1 LEYYIA
7 WYITTFTIT
16 MSLADLSE
24 YKLILG
30 SKSPRRHELLK
41 GLGLN
46 FEIRPKD
53 VDESF
58 PVAYKEHEIP
68 EYLALKKAEAFTGE
82 LGKDEVVIT
91 SDTVVWLGDRVFN
104 KPESREEAIEMI
116 STLSGRSHEVITG
129 VCILNATK
137 HIVFHDRTKVF
148 FGEISQ
154 PEIAW
159 YVDKYKPFDKAGA
172 YGIQE
177 WIGYMG
183 IEKIE
188 GSFYNVMG
196 FPTRKFYV
204 ELRKFLNL

>member
-1 LEYYIA
+1 MGYSTA
-7 WYITTFTIT
+7 WFTTTFTTI
-16 MSLADLSE
+16 MSLAELSE
-24 YKLILG
+24 YRLILG

-58 PVAYKEHEIP
+58 PASYKEHEIP
-68 EYLALKKAEAFTGE
+68 EYLALKKAEAYQNE
-82 LGKDEVVIT
+82 LGDKDVVIT
-91 SDTVVWLGDRVFN
+91 SDTVVWLGDGVFN
-104 KPESREEAIEMI
+104 KPESRDEAIQMI
-116 STLSGRSHEVITG
+116 TSLSGRSHEVISA
-129 VCILNATK
+129 VCILNSAK
-137 HIVFHDRTKVF
+137 HTVFHDRTKVF

-159 YVDKYKPFDKAGA
+159 YVDKYEPFDKAGA

-177 WIGYMG
+177 WIGYVG

-196 FPTRKFYV
+196 FPTRMFYV

>member
-1 LEYYIA
+1 V
-7 WYITTFTIT
+7 WYTFTSTTI

-41 GLGLN
+41 GLDLN
-46 FEIRPKD
+46 FEIRVKD

-58 PVAYKEHEIP
+58 PDSLRASEIP
-68 EYLALKKAEAFTGE
+68 EYLALKKAEAFKPE
-82 LGKDEVVIT
+82 LREKDVVIT
-91 SDTVVWLGDRVFN
+91 SDTVVWLGNAVFN
-104 KPESREEAIEMI
+104 KPQYREDAIEMI
-116 STLSGRSHEVITG
+116 STLSGRSHTVITG
-129 VCILNATK
+129 VCILSSRK
-137 HIVFHDRTKVF
+137 QSVFHDETEVF
-148 FGEISQ
+148 FGELSRS
-154 PEIAW
+154 EIEW

-183 IEKIE
+183 IERIE

-196 FPTRKFYV
+196 FPTRLFYV

>member
-1 LEYYIA
+1 
-7 WYITTFTIT
+7 

-41 GLGLN
+41 GLDLN
-46 FEIRPKD
+46 FEIRAKD

-58 PVAYKEHEIP
+58 PDSLEESDIP
-68 EYLALKKAEAFTGE
+68 EYLAFKKAQAFKDE
-82 LGKDEVVIT
+82 LKDGEVVIT
-91 SDTVVWLGDRVFN
+91 SDTIVWLGNKVFN

-116 STLSGRSHEVITG
+116 ATLSGRSHTVMTG
-129 VCILNATK
+129 VCILSIDK
-137 HIVFHDRTKVF
+137 HVVFHDRTKVT
-148 FGEISQ
+148 FGKISQ
-154 PEIAW
+154 TEIEW
-159 YVDKYKPFDKAGA
+159 YIDKYKPFDKAGA

-177 WIGYMG
+177 WIGYVG
-183 IEKIE
+183 IERIE

-196 FPTRKFYV
+196 FPTRMFYV

>member
-1 LEYYIA
+1 
-7 WYITTFTIT
+7 

-41 GLGLN
+41 GLDLN
-46 FEIRPKD
+46 FEIRAKD

-58 PVAYKEHEIP
+58 PETLKESEIP
-68 EYLALKKAEAFTGE
+68 EYLALKKAKAFTDE
-82 LGKDEVVIT
+82 LKAGEVVIT
-91 SDTVVWLGDRVFN
+91 SDTVVWLGDKVFN

-116 STLSGRSHEVITG
+116 ATLSGRSHTVITA
-129 VCILNATK
+129 VCILSREK
-137 HIVFHDRTKVF
+137 HCVFHDRTKVV

-154 PEIAW
+154 PEIEW
-159 YVDKYKPFDKAGA
+159 YIDNYQPFDKAGA

-183 IEKIE
+183 IERIE

-196 FPTRKFYV
+196 FPTRMFYV